1 MADQDGAYIHLA
13 KVRADKARAT
23 ALGLTFDF
31 TIIWTVIGLAGSSEN
46 VISPSS
52 IIIVM
57 GSTSISNGAAPS
69 RMEMPL
75 NILSPLNKQVSYF
88 H

>member
-1 MADQDGAYIHLA
+1 MTDHNGVYIHLA
-13 KVRADKARAT
+13 KARADKDRAT
-23 ALGLTFDF
+23 VLGLTFGF
-31 TIIWTVIGLAGSSEN
+31 TIIWTVIGLAGSSE
-46 VISPSS
+46 S
-52 IIIVM
+52 IISTSPIMIAM
-57 GSTSISNGAAPS
+57 GSTSISNRAAPR